1 MLVDTVA
8 YFASNMRLAPLG
20 AVRSGLEVIKLFWCS
35 TQLSMKFQL
44 LIKAKMLK
52 KMLFLAVKLL
62 VSVFNLLINVK
73 MPTIVGIL
81 TLISR
86 INFVLS

>member
-1 MLVDTVA
+1 MTTRVHVLPP
-8 YFASNMRLAPLG
+8 RLLN
-20 AVRSGLEVIKLFWCS
+20 FFTFS

-44 LIKAKMLK
+44 FKAKMLK
-52 KMLFLAVKLL
+52 KMIIFLAAKLL
-62 VSVFNLLINVK
+62 VGVFILLINVK

-81 TLISR
+81 TLMSR